1 MKIPK
6 RQALAFFLFAG
17 LLAASL
23 SAASCKGMP
32 AATEVP
38 SYAAYTYQFLG
49 AFDTTIS
56 LIGHMTS
63 QKQFDD
69 FSAYAENRFQ
79 ELNRLF
85 DIYHDYPGVVNLKTV
100 NDQAGIAPVTVPQ
113 EIMDLLAL
121 AEEWVPKTDGK
132 VSVTFGSVLAV
143 WRAAREQASA
153 AGDGQGKVPDLAQL
167 EEANR
172 HVAIGSLILDKSNH
186 TAYLND
192 PDARI
197 DVGAVAKGF
206 AVELVAKELS
216 ALGYTSFAI
225 SAGGNVKVVGEPL
238 ATGRDAWVIGIRN
251 PVADEDLKE
260 SDEII
265 AKAAVTNTSV
275 VTSGWYQRYFIA
287 EGVIYHHIIDPDTL
301 FPSNYSKSV
310 TIVYPDSGVA
320 DILSTAAML
329 MPYEKAAAWIETIPG
344 ASAYFVL
351 MDGEIKTAGAMEV
364 LLIPDDA
371 ASSEVISSPPES
383 SLSS

>member
-1 MKIPK
+1 MKFPK
-6 RQALAFFLFAG
+6 RQVLTFFLLAG

-23 SAASCKGMP
+23 SAGACKGMP
-32 AATEVP
+32 TATGIP
-38 SYAAYTYQFLG
+38 SYEAYTDQFLG

-63 QKQFDD
+63 QKQFDE

-85 DIYHDYPGVVNLKTV
+85 DIYHDYPGVANLKTV
-100 NDQAGIAPVTVPQ
+100 NDQAGIAPVAVSQ
-113 EIMDLLAL
+113 EIIDLLSL
-121 AEEWVPKTDGK
+121 AEEWAAKTDGK
-132 VSVTFGSVLAV
+132 VNVAFGSVLAL
-143 WRAAREQASA
+143 WHAAREQASA
-153 AGDGQGKVPDLAQL
+153 SGDGQGEVPDLTLL

-172 HVAIGSLILDKSNH
+172 HVLIGSLILDKTNR
-186 TAYLND
+186 TAYLDD
-192 PDARI
+192 PQARI

-206 AVELVAKELS
+206 AVELVAGELS

-251 PVADEDLKE
+251 PVADEDLKDSE
-260 SDEII
+260 EIL

-275 VTSGWYQRYFIA
+275 VTSGWYQRFFVA
-287 EGVIYHHIIDPDTL
+287 DGAVYHHIIDPDTL
-301 FPSNYSKSV
+301 FPSNTCKSV
-310 TIVYPDSGVA
+310 TIVYPDSGIA

-329 MPYEKAAAWIETIPG
+329 MPYDEAAAWIETIPG
-344 ASAYFVL
+344 AAAYFVL
-351 MDGEIKTAGAMEV
+351 LDGEVKTAGAMEV

-371 ASSEVISSPPES
+371 ASS
-383 SLSS
+383 